1 MQTNKYTF
9 SFKKSLCQEVYI
21 ESITREDLEKD
32 FNEKSSLFFIDE
44 YKQTI
49 KVLKE
54 IVENNKAVEQKTGN
68 REKCGDKS
76 NCKKYSISKNESRN
90 NLILFTGQRGS
101 GKTSATK
108 SIAGYLEKNDCE
120 GVRFK
125 CLPMVD
131 PSYFDKNTN
140 IIKTVLST
148 MFDMAKCIMEHREE
162 NDDNKGGFE
171 RLLRSFDDVFTALGK
186 MDASKET
193 SYTLEA
199 LNEFS
204 KASELKGLMQKLI
217 DQFIRILPQDENGG
231 KSVDYLVLVIDDVD
245 MNVSYAATMLEQIR
259 KFLMLD
265 HLIILMSANL
275 EQLQNEMCEYYSR
288 AFIQTL
294 KGSNDDL
301 VVDVEDLATKYLL
314 KIFPTSRRIH
324 VEKPSER
331 LLGTELRIISDNSDI
346 VPREGDLQNLILT
359 MIWEKTRLL
368 FVPKNAEKG
377 LGANN
382 RVLHPIIPTNLR
394 ELAHFLEMLV
404 SLKDIPTTAKDKNGN
419 NTEERLFPTEN
430 DYEECRKNFYLFRN
444 YILKNWIP
452 NRLSVEEESV
462 FENIPSDI
470 TEINKH
476 LINSINVI
484 GTKHKKRLMSREV
497 DLEIIARNAEGVKI
511 DRDIYTMVSPNDPRF
526 VKANKI
532 SDIFNQPSN
541 YSYGDLL
548 LMIDKYET
556 YFESDEDRRFT
567 NAIKIYYSMLLFEI
581 MFFNSS
587 DVQYSYEIKGHNQ
600 SDETKTKENEQKET
614 KQSTTILDSDI
625 PSIPIQRLIGGTM
638 YYPNYFEIITSK
650 YFSQKGPSYDAK
662 RAFYHKVDVK
672 NTKENCPLFS
682 ILYYGD
688 VRPDRY
694 DMKHI
699 YDTTYENDSDVD
711 GTKYVTFDILS
722 ILNNM
727 LNPWQ
732 TIKRY
737 LGVEKDQN
745 SWNINIEE
753 WKKGIKRWEK
763 ECSLVRNP
771 DSKHKKISFPNS
783 ILPFY
788 SVDLMLCYLR
798 NLVPASDLIGGEE
811 EFDDYKKKA
820 NLYRDFLKKESPD
833 IPFGNQDKVLKSNKT
848 ILNEAHKCYVALSFK
863 CTQDQRF
870 GDVVDNFRNH
880 VIALIMANYEGGS
893 KDRDALIKELHKH
906 QSVSEIMLF
915 VAEALWRD
923 AVLEQCVRKEI
934 QNEVHGKEAV
944 EQYYEKL
951 WGKTET
957 SINEMVDSGLKT
969 DSNTQE
975 NVIVKVY
982 NNIYETAK
990 DVFIKEIKPSDTEIS
1005 KK

>member
-9 SFKKSLCQEVYI
+9 SFKKSLSQEIYI
-21 ESITREDLEKD
+21 ENFTKEELETET
-32 FNEKSSLFFIDE
+32 NAKSLHFFIDE
-44 YKQTI
+44 YRQVVKII
-49 KVLKE
+49 KDILQNNSIEKKANDEEGCDKKLK
-54 IVENNKAVEQKTGN
+54 
-68 REKCGDKS
+68 
-76 NCKKYSISKNESRN
+76 CKKFSILQNESHN

-101 GKTSATK
+101 GKTSVTK
-108 SIAGYLEKNDCE
+108 SIAGYLEKNECE
-120 GVRFK
+120 DVRFK

-140 IIKTVLST
+140 IIKTLLST
-148 MFDMAKCIMEHREE
+148 MFDMAKCIMEQREE
-162 NDDNKGGFE
+162 DEENKGGYKH
-171 RLLRSFDDVFTALGK
+171 LLRSFDDVYTALGK
-186 MDASKET
+186 MDPSKET

-204 KASELKGLMQKLI
+204 MASELKGLMQKLI
-217 DQFIRILPQDENGG
+217 DQFIKVLPPKGSG
-231 KSVDYLVLVIDDVD
+231 RKSFDYLVLVIDDVD

-265 HLIILMSANL
+265 HLVILMSANL
-275 EQLQNEMCEYYSR
+275 EQLQNEMSEFYSR

-294 KGSNDDL
+294 KNNNEDL

-324 VEKPSER
+324 VENPSER
-331 LLGTELRIISDNSDI
+331 FLDTELRIIADNSDK
-346 VPREGDLQNLILT
+346 VLREGDLQNLILT

-377 LGANN
+377 QGSNN

-404 SLKDIPTTAKDKNGN
+404 SLPDIPTFRKDDDEKEKEVKD
-419 NTEERLFPTEN
+419 EEYRLFPSKI
-430 DYEECRKNFYLFRN
+430 DYEECRKNFYMFRN

-452 NRLSVEEESV
+452 SRLYVEEESV

-567 NAIKIYYSMLLFEI
+567 NAIKIYYSMLLFET
-581 MFFNSS
+581 MFFNSNS
-587 DVQYSYEIKGHNQ
+587 VQYSM
-600 SDETKTKENEQKET
+600 ETLENE
-614 KQSTTILDSDI
+614 I

-638 YYPNYFEIITSK
+638 YYPNYFEIIPSK
-650 YFSQKGPSYDAK
+650 YFSQKGPSFDAK
-662 RAFYHKVDVK
+662 RAFYHKMEINK
-672 NTKENCPLFS
+672 NKKLGCPLFS
-682 ILYYGD
+682 VLYYGD

-699 YDTTYENDSDVD
+699 YDTTYENESDVE
-711 GTKYVTFDILS
+711 GKRYATFDILS

-732 TIKRY
+732 TIKRSFKMPMANVSD
-737 LGVEKDQN
+737 GVGEEGKKK
-745 SWNINIEE
+745 WIEE
-753 WKKGIKRWEK
+753 QKTEWE
-763 ECSLVRNP
+763 P
-771 DSKHKKISFPNS
+771 KIGAWADTCTVEGKSFPNS

-798 NLVPASDLIGGEE
+798 NLIPASELIGGED
-811 EFDDYKKKA
+811 EFDKFKDLA
-820 NLYRDFLKKESPD
+820 NGYRNFLRQESPNLTLD
-833 IPFGNQDKVLKSNKT
+833 NQDEILMGNKT
-848 ILNEAHKCYVALSFK
+848 ILDEAHKCYVALSFK
-863 CTQDQRF
+863 CSPDQRLS
-870 GDVVDNFRNH
+870 DVVDNFRNH
-880 VIALIMANYEGGS
+880 VIALILANYEGGS

-906 QSVSEIMLF
+906 QSVSEIMLYI
-915 VAEALWRD
+915 AETLWRD

-934 QNEVHGKEAV
+934 QSKVHDKKAV
-944 EQYYEKL
+944 GEYYNKL
-951 WGKTET
+951 WKMTIMSIKEMFDGVCIDKRNSNNKKEDEIARVYDHIFKTA
-957 SINEMVDSGLKT
+957 SK
-969 DSNTQE
+969 
-975 NVIVKVY
+975 
-982 NNIYETAK
+982 
-990 DVFIKEIKPSDTEIS
+990 VFIGVSNS
-1005 KK
+1005 

>member
-1 MQTNKYTF
+1 MNTSKYTF
-9 SFKKSLCQEVYI
+9 SFKKSLSQEVYI
-21 ESITREDLEKD
+21 ENIQPKDLEETR
-32 FNEKSSLFFIDE
+32 EKSSPLFFIDE
-44 YKQTI
+44 YKQVRNLI
-49 KVLKE
+49 KE
-54 IVENNKAVEQKTGN
+54 IVRNNQNTNKRKEERKELQECDRQRK
-68 REKCGDKS
+68 
-76 NCKKYSISKNESRN
+76 CKKYSIGESDSYN

-108 SIAGYLEKNDCE
+108 SIAGYLEKYDCD

-162 NDDNKGGFE
+162 DDDNKGSFE
-171 RLLRSFDDVFTALGK
+171 RLLKSFDDVYTALGRI
-186 MDASKET
+186 ASSKDVG
-193 SYTLEA
+193 YTLEA

-204 KASELKGLMQKLI
+204 KASEMKGLMQNLVN
-217 DQFIRILPQDENGG
+217 QFIKILPRKENDE

-265 HLIILMSANL
+265 HLVILMSANL

-288 AFIQTL
+288 AFMQTL
-294 KGSNDDL
+294 KNNNEDL

-324 VEKPSER
+324 VENPSER
-331 LLGTELRIISDNSDI
+331 FLDTKLRIMADNSD
-346 VPREGDLQNLILT
+346 VVSREGNLQSLILT

-377 LGANN
+377 QGANN

-404 SLKDIPTTAKDKNGN
+404 SLPDIPMVRKHENEKEKGTND
-419 NTEERLFPTEN
+419 EYRLFPTGD
-430 DYEECRKNFYLFRN
+430 DYEECKKNFYLFRN

-548 LMIDKYET
+548 LMIDKFET

-567 NAIKIYYSMLLFEI
+567 NAIKIYYSMLLFET
-581 MFFNSS
+581 MFFNSNN
-587 DVQYSYEIKGHNQ
+587 VQYNAEVLGEEI
-600 SDETKTKENEQKET
+600 S
-614 KQSTTILDSDI
+614 
-625 PSIPIQRLIGGTM
+625 SIPIQRLIGGTM
-638 YYPNYFEIITSK
+638 YYPNYFEIIPSK

-662 RAFYHKVDVK
+662 RAFYHKMEINEDK
-672 NTKENCPLFS
+672 KLGCPLFS
-682 ILYYGD
+682 VLYYGD

-699 YDTTYENDSDVD
+699 YDTTYENESDVD
-711 GTKYVTFDILS
+711 GTRYATFDILS

-732 TIKRY
+732 TIKRSY
-737 LGVEKDQN
+737 KMPLPDESNKTK
-745 SWNINIEE
+745 EE
-753 WKKGIKRWEK
+753 WISQAQIDKWKKDIGEWAKSCTVDGK
-763 ECSLVRNP
+763 
-771 DSKHKKISFPNS
+771 SFPNS

-798 NLVPASDLIGGEE
+798 NLIPASALIGGEE
-811 EFDDYKKKA
+811 GFDKFKEQA
-820 NLYRDFLKKESPD
+820 NGYRNFLKKESPNLAFD
-833 IPFGNQDKVLKSNKT
+833 NTDEVLKGNKT
-848 ILNEAHKCYVALSFK
+848 ILDEVHKCYVALSFK
-863 CTQDQRF
+863 CTPDQRF
-870 GDVVDNFRNH
+870 SDMVDNFRNH
-880 VIALIMANYEGGS
+880 VIALVIANYKGS
-893 KDRDALIKELHKH
+893 NKDRDTLVKDLHKY
-906 QSVSEIMLF
+906 QSVSEIMLYL
-915 VAEALWRD
+915 AETLWRD

-934 QNEVHGKEAV
+934 QNRVHDKEAV
-944 EQYYEKL
+944 IQYYKKL
-951 WGKTET
+951 WEKTET
-957 SINEMVDSGLKT
+957 SINEMVDPGLEMESGTK
-969 DSNTQE
+969 E

-982 NNIYETAK
+982 KNIFGTAK
-990 DVFIKEIKPSDTEIS
+990 DVFIGEQTSDSE
-1005 KK
+1005 KLEK